1 MGQYF
6 KIVNASKK
14 EFIDICDLGEN
25 NKFYYVGQGLN
36 GIALG
41 RLLMSGG
48 DDWTEDFYRVYG
60 HPKKDRLYFGAWA
73 GDKIVIAGDYDQA
86 DTNGIKS
93 SFEDGTTPNLYDRV
107 ELDNEYKDITLEVI
121 EWLAKHHYTANML
134 VERAKIDLD
143 LLKIL
148 SDLVFIKKQ
157 RLIEKSLVELIGPDW
172 TKKLKNK

>member
-14 EFIDICDLGEN
+14 EFIDIGDLGEN
-25 NKFYYVGQGLN
+25 NKYYYVGQGLN

-48 DDWTEDFYRVYG
+48 DDWSKEFYRIYG
-60 HPKKDRLYFGAWA
+60 HPQEDRLYFGAWA
-73 GDKIVIAGDYDQA
+73 GDKIVVAGDYDQA

-93 SFEDGTTPNLYDRV
+93 SFEGETGQNLYDRV
-107 ELDNEYKDITLEVI
+107 EVDNQYKDITVEVI
-121 EWLAKHHYTANML
+121 EWLAKDSYTLDML
-134 VERAKIDLD
+134 VERANRDVD

-148 SDLVFIKKQ
+148 SDLVFINNQKN
-157 RLIEKSLVELIGPDW
+157 IEKALIKIIGSDW
-172 TKKLKNK
+172 TKKLKEK